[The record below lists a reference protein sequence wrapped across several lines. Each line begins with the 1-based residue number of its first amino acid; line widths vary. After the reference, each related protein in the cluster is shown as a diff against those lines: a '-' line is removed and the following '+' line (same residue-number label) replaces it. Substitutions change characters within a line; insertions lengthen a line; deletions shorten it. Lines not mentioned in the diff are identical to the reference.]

1 MGNTNGLAFL
11 SMWQLYN
18 LFYFVL
24 YYTYVYKNNHRIS
37 MKWVC
42 SIAAVNIFIA
52 LLYMIVVGG

>member
-1 MGNTNGLAFL
+1 
-11 SMWQLYN
+11 MWQLYN

-52 LLYMIVVGG
+52 LLYMAVVG